1 MNGKLDTQ
9 EEDDDQEEEIE
20 EEEILS
26 LPLSEVG
33 QVMELGSVYIV
44 DPLFNSLI
52 LIVSIALI
60 ANVRTVLVVLIRFG
74 VCHWGWRLR
83 NRVTRKCAL

>member
-1 MNGKLDTQ
+1 MENWIH
-9 EEDDDQEEEIE
+9 EEKMIKKRSKRRYLE
-20 EEEILS
+20 
-26 LPLSEVG
+26 PLSEVA

>member
-1 MNGKLDTQ
+1 MENWIH
-9 EEDDDQEEEIE
+9 EEKMIKKRSKRRYLE
-20 EEEILS
+20 
-26 LPLSEVG
+26 PLSEVA

-52 LIVSIALI
+52 LIVSIVLI
-60 ANVRTVLVVLIRFG
+60 ASVRTVLEVLIRFG